1 MKGTILTSSILRA
14 EDGNRYS
21 FDYNDFENLDAS
33 TEIVGAEVDF
43 EPENDKA
50 KSIIITK
57 ILMMIFM
64 MIKIYF
70 KK

>member
-57 ILMMIFM
+57 LSLKTKQV
-64 MIKIYF
+64 IKRKY
-70 KK
+70 